1 VIPEV
6 KLEFDRHFEI
16 WCDGDRDERADTV
29 NDRPGWSGNP
39 GLLDGCG
46 VAARGVGEVRARGK
60 SGGIGYARVLTIE
73 VWLKCSRGICW
84 VFGCEIPETS
94 NPLLEGEE
102 TLN

>member
-6 KLEFDRHFEI
+6 KLEFHRHFEI

-60 SGGIGYARVLTIE
+60 SGGIGYARVLTFE
-73 VWLKCSRGICW
+73 LG
-84 VFGCEIPETS
+84 
-94 NPLLEGEE
+94 
-102 TLN
+102 